1 MGGGTGYDMTVR
13 LIIVESV
20 FVTWIHPLSYPKRK

>member
-1 MGGGTGYDMTVR
+1 MGGGTGYDMMVR

-20 FVTWIHPLSYPKRK
+20 FVTRNRP

>member
-1 MGGGTGYDMTVR
+1 MGGGTGYDMMVR

-20 FVTWIHPLSYPKRK
+20 FVTRNHP